1 MYIKNIKLHGFKS
14 FADKI
19 DIELDQFFTGIV
31 GPNGSGKSNIV
42 DAIKWVLGEQ
52 SVKTLRGSN
61 NMTDVIFSG
70 SSSRPASNY
79 ASVTLV
85 FDNSD
90 RTLNIDFNE
99 VAIKRIVYKTGE
111 NEYYINQE
119 RCRLKDITDLFM
131 DSRSSKESFN
141 IVPQNKIDQILSEK
155 PEERRVIFEDAAGV
169 LKYKRRKEESLSK
182 LSKTHDNIERVNL
195 IIRENS
201 ENLEPLSVSAKK
213 AREYKEALNELES
226 VEIALIAKDINTY
239 SEEIDIKKN
248 NKLKKEEKLS
258 LIDTDNTKD
267 STEVEKIKLS
277 ILDIDNKIKE
287 TSSNIFKINENLI
300 DLSNKKTLL
309 MERIKYD
316 KESNEVQNNLV
327 ILKDKECSLNNLISS
342 LKFDLKTLS
351 DNKESLDNKITN
363 NNNSY
368 KEVLSERERINFDLN
383 NERKN
388 LIDIK
393 NKIDI
398 LESNISNMSKI
409 PYSVKAIVG
418 NPTLRG
424 IHDIIANVIN
434 TKDGAIV
441 YTGDFIID
449 PSMKEKYS
457 MDIGKIAYIGKQGV
471 LCLLSDSAFSER
483 AGHTSPNHRL
493 TNFFKDNINRSDGR
507 IIFTVLPI
515 HLFTIEEI
523 FEAAL
528 VTRRKVVVMGKKL
541 QSVINMAINEKY
553 LKDYRNI
560 MGDLSNIND
569 KNAILL
575 VCDDKEKPYV
585 AIDRIVSGYDKFIT
599 LNKDDTI
606 IFAEPRYDE
615 NEKIVVRLE
624 NEIAMLGAN
633 TISIPKDKEISH
645 HASSEDL
652 MLMIDLLK
660 PKYYMPVEGEY
671 RYMVNNADLAV
682 NLGVDPKNIILK
694 TNGEVVKIEDKKLIE
709 CFEKVDVGN
718 VLIDGN
724 TNDDIGELVIKDR
737 EMLSENGIVLVS
749 ATLDKNTKK
758 ILVGPEMTTRGFIY
772 IKDSKEMIDNV
783 KKISQDIIENNINN
797 NYVDYNNIKLEIRDK
812 LSKYFYNETECKPM
826 IIAVIQEV

>member
-1 MYIKNIKLHGFKS
+1 MNKIKILSLGGLNENGKNTYVIEVD
-14 FADKI
+14 DKI
-19 DIELDQFFTGIV
+19 FVLDAGLKYANDNMLGIDYIIPDYSYLVHNRKKIVGVFLTHAHPENMGGIKDLCELIPEVKVYCTKYTKKYLELDGF
-31 GPNGSGKSNIV
+31 NHNIHEV
-42 DAIKWVLGEQ
+42 VPYKKI
-52 SVKTLRGSN
+52 
-61 NMTDVIFSG
+61 
-70 SSSRPASNY
+70 
-79 ASVTLV
+79 V
-85 FDNSD
+85 FDN
-90 RTLNIDFNE
+90 
-99 VAIKRIVYKTGE
+99 
-111 NEYYINQE
+111 
-119 RCRLKDITDLFM
+119 
-131 DSRSSKESFN
+131 
-141 IVPQNKIDQILSEK
+141 
-155 PEERRVIFEDAAGV
+155 
-169 LKYKRRKEESLSK
+169 
-182 LSKTHDNIERVNL
+182 
-195 IIRENS
+195 
-201 ENLEPLSVSAKK
+201 LSVFPI
-213 AREYKEALNELES
+213 S
-226 VEIALIAKDINTY
+226 V
-239 SEEIDIKKN
+239 SH
-248 NKLKKEEKLS
+248 S
-258 LIDTDNTKD
+258 VPD
-267 STEVEKIKLS
+267 SV
-277 ILDIDNKIKE
+277 
-287 TSSNIFKINENLI
+287 
-300 DLSNKKTLL
+300 
-309 MERIKYD
+309 MY
-316 KESNEVQNNLV
+316 
-327 ILKDKECSLNNLISS
+327 
-342 LKFDLKTLS
+342 
-351 DNKESLDNKITN
+351 
-363 NNNSY
+363 
-368 KEVLSERERINFDLN
+368 
-383 NERKN
+383 
-388 LIDIK
+388 
-393 NKIDI
+393 
-398 LESNISNMSKI
+398 
-409 PYSVKAIVG
+409 
-418 NPTLRG
+418 
-424 IHDIIANVIN
+424 VIN